1 MKKFCWLLCCFFLL
15 QNSIKSQDIKLGFK
29 VGANLSD
36 ASGKAFQEGFNFGY
50 QLGLFSELMVTKKY
64 GIQPELLFSE
74 SALRPGTDF
83 SSLYSGQVVSGLT
96 KIKLQY
102 LNVPVLFNYK
112 PLPILAFQLGPQFG
126 ILMSQTKSLRGNVTD
141 VIKNGDLA
149 IVAGAQITV
158 LKFRVYGRYAIGT
171 KDINLQDVQTWK
183 SQHVQLGLGVT
194 L

>member
-1 MKKFCWLLCCFFLL
+1 MA
-15 QNSIKSQDIKLGFK
+15 QDIKLGFK

-36 ASGKAFQEGFNFGY
+36 ASGKAFKEGFNFGY

-64 GIQPELLFSE
+64 GIQPEILFSE

-83 SSLYSGQVVSGLT
+83 NSLYSGQTVTGLT

-102 LNVPVLFNYK
+102 LAIPVLFNYK
-112 PLPILAFQLGPQFG
+112 PIPLLAFQFGPQFG
-126 ILMSQTKSLRGNVTD
+126 ILMSQTQSLKDNALD
-141 VIKNGDLA
+141 AFKNGDLS
-149 IVAGAQITV
+149 IVAGAQLTI
-158 LKFRVYGRYAIGT
+158 LKFRLYGRYALGT
-171 KDINLQDVQTWK
+171 KNLNVQDVETWK